1 VVALDKAS
9 LVLLLGWGGG
19 VSFVACLGSVVACLD
34 FVDPIILEVIVTV
47 MLLDPKFQTIDT
59 YLVVNNEEVLLTG
72 AYLVADRRLFTNSEN
87 EKDPQI
93 RPCVDSGLLP
103 PFQVKHHQT
112 LVRVTLHSKNR

>member
-87 EKDPQI
+87 EKDPQTF
-93 RPCVDSGLLP
+93 RLASTLDSFP
-103 PFQVKHHQT
+103 
-112 LVRVTLHSKNR
+112 HSR